1 MILKFGEVVYFDGK
15 IGVIVSS
22 DLENG
27 RSCCRAVYF
36 PQYNAHVIQDSRLSE
51 VYRVPEQFPYEHVL
65 VVLTG
70 DLVSLNNDS
79 VELLEVVK
87 SLFSIIC
94 RSKDK
99 DLMYHGNEY
108 YIDAVKVSVKKRCN
122 TKPFP
127 SGATMY
133 PNVEMAKIRAN
144 EIMRLFDII

>member
-1 MILKFGEVVYFDGK
+1 MILKFGEAVYFDGK

-22 DLENG
+22 DLVNEQ
-27 RSCCRAVYF
+27 SCCRAVYS
-36 PQYNAHVIQDSRLSE
+36 PQYNSPGIQDYRLSE
-51 VYRVPEQFPYEHVL
+51 VYHVPEQFPYEHVL
-65 VVLTG
+65 VILTG
-70 DLVSLNNDS
+70 DLTSLNNDS

-87 SLFSIIC
+87 SLFRFIC

-108 YIDAVKVSVKKRCN
+108 YIDSVKVSVKKRCN

-127 SGATMY
+127 FVATMY
-133 PNVEMAKIRAN
+133 PNAEMAKIRAN

>member
-1 MILKFGEVVYFDGK
+1 MILKFGEAVYFDGK

-22 DLENG
+22 DLANG
-27 RSCCRAVYF
+27 GNCCRAVYF

-51 VYRVPEQFPYEHVL
+51 VYHVPEQFPYEHVL

-70 DLVSLNNDS
+70 DLISLNSDY

-87 SLFSIIC
+87 SLFRIIC

-108 YIDAVKVSVKKRCN
+108 YIDTVKVSVKKRHN

-127 SGATMY
+127 FDATMY
-133 PNVEMAKIRAN
+133 PNAEMAKIRAN